1 MIKKINNIQGLKG
14 PILIIGASGFVGSNI
29 MRAILT
35 ERDDVF
41 GTSFSGT
48 SWRLD
53 EIPTSSII
61 HTNILFEE
69 SIQDTLKKV
78 HPKTIFDCSSF
89 GAYSF
94 ESDFKLIHMTNYT
107 SLINMLEIISQ
118 LDIHSYIHAGS
129 SSEYGLNS
137 SEPSETENLIPNSHY
152 SISKAAASGVI
163 QYFGKIK
170 KFPIVNLRIYS
181 AYGPYE
187 DSSRLIPR
195 LCLEA
200 GNRKFPLF
208 ANKDTPRDFIHVDD
222 VVNSFISAA
231 TNMSKACYGESINI
245 GTGKETTL
253 LELANISKEIF
264 TISETPQFSQSIA
277 RAWDTESW
285 FADISKAKNLIN
297 WEPSIPLRDGLIETE
312 KWWRS
317 FKDDDKISNFSKKDS
332 VAKKQ
337 SITAIIACYKDEEAI
352 PEMYERLV
360 KVFHEEEINY
370 EIIFVNDCSP
380 DNSQRVIESISAND
394 PRVIGVLHSRNFG
407 SQSAFLSGIELANKE
422 ACVLLDGD
430 LQDPPELI
438 SEFIEEW
445 RNGANI
451 VYGRRIKREMP
462 FIVESFYKLF
472 YVLFNSLSEI
482 DIPKHA
488 GDFSLIDQKAF
499 HWILECGEKDFFLRG
514 IRAFVGFK
522 QTGVD
527 YYRAE
532 RKYGSSTNNWTKNIG
547 WAKKAIFSFSKLPL
561 HLLTLFGSFS
571 LFITAILGI
580 YMIFIRFYDPL
591 NTPEGITFVGLLV
604 LFFGATS
611 LFSMGILGEYIGKIL
626 EETKSRPRFIRD
638 KIIIRGQ
645 PSDDYRKNRKM
656 RD

>member
-1 MIKKINNIQGLKG
+1 MSQKTNSIRSLKG

-29 MRAILT
+29 MRKILA

-41 GTSFSGT
+41 GTSFSGAG
-48 SWRLD
+48 WRLD
-53 EIPTSSII
+53 DIPTSSII
-61 HTNILFEE
+61 HTNILFED

-78 HPKTIFDCSSF
+78 CPKTIFDCSSF

-94 ESDFKLIHMTNYT
+94 ESDFRLIHMTNYT
-107 SLINMLEIISQ
+107 SLINMLEIIST
-118 LDIHSYIHAGS
+118 LDIHSYIHAGT

-137 SEPSETENLIPNSHY
+137 SEPSENENLIPNSHY

-163 QYFGKIK
+163 QYYGKIK
-170 KFPIVNLRIYS
+170 NVPILNLRIYS

-187 DSSRLIPR
+187 DSSRLIPH

-200 GNRKFPLF
+200 SKKKLPLF
-208 ANKDTPRDFIHVDD
+208 ANQNTPRDFIHVDD
-222 VVNSFISAA
+222 VVNAFFFAA
-231 TNMSKACYGESINI
+231 NNMNKNCYGESINI
-245 GTGKETTL
+245 GTGTETTL
-253 LELANISKEIF
+253 LELANLSKEIF
-264 TISETPQFSQSIA
+264 SIPDTPEFNESISRE
-277 RAWDTESW
+277 WDTESW
-285 FADISKAKNLIN
+285 FGDISKAKLLID
-297 WEPSIPLRDGLIETE
+297 WEPSIKLKEGLIKTE
-312 KWWRS
+312 EWWRS
-317 FKDDDKISNFSKKDS
+317 LEDQSKIESFSKKDG
-332 VAKKQ
+332 VTKKQ

-360 KVFHEEEINY
+360 KVFTKEKIDY

-380 DNSQRVIESISAND
+380 DNSQGLIESISAKD
-394 PRVIGVLHSRNFG
+394 PKVIGVLHSRNFG

-438 SEFIEEW
+438 SEFIKEW
-445 RNGANI
+445 RNGSNI
-451 VYGRRIKREMP
+451 VYGRRVKREMP
-462 FIVESFYKLF
+462 FIMEIFYKLF
-472 YVLFNSLSEI
+472 YLLFNSLSEI
-482 DIPKHA
+482 DIPRNA

-547 WAKKAIFSFSKLPL
+547 WAKKAIFSFSQLPL
-561 HLLTLFGSFS
+561 HLLTLFGSLS
-571 LFITAILGI
+571 LIVTSILSI
-580 YMIFIRFYDPL
+580 YMVFIRLYDPT

-604 LFFGATS
+604 LFFGSTS
-611 LFSMGILGEYIGKIL
+611 LFSIGILGEYIGKIL

-638 KIIIRGQ
+638 KIIIRGK
-645 PSDDYRKNRKM
+645 PLSDLRGK
-656 RD
+656 

>member
-1 MIKKINNIQGLKG
+1 MTQKIKDLKG

-29 MRAILT
+29 MRKVLA
-35 ERDDVF
+35 EREDVF
-41 GTSFSGT
+41 GTSFSG
-48 SWRLD
+48 SGWRLD
-53 EIPTSSII
+53 DIPTSSII
-61 HTNILFEE
+61 HTNILFED

-78 HPKTIFDCSSF
+78 RPKTIFDCSSF

-94 ESDFKLIHMTNYT
+94 ESDFRLIHMTNYT
-107 SLINMLEIISQ
+107 SLINMLEIIST
-118 LDIHSYIHAGS
+118 LDIHSYIHAGT

-137 SEPSETENLIPNSHY
+137 SEPSENENLIPNSHY

-163 QYFGKIK
+163 QYYGKIK
-170 KFPIVNLRIYS
+170 NVPILNLRIYS

-187 DSSRLIPR
+187 DSSRLIPH

-200 GNRKFPLF
+200 GKKRLPLF
-208 ANKDTPRDFIHVDD
+208 ANKNTPRDFIHIDD
-222 VVNSFISAA
+222 VVNAFIFAA
-231 TNMSKACYGESINI
+231 NNINKNCYGESINI

-253 LELANISKEIF
+253 LELANLSKKIF
-264 TISETPQFSQSIA
+264 SIPGTPEFSQSIA
-277 RAWDTESW
+277 REWDTESW
-285 FADISKAKNLIN
+285 FGDITKAKMLIN
-297 WEPSIPLRDGLIETE
+297 WEPSIELKEGLIKTE
-312 KWWRS
+312 EWWRS
-317 FKDDDKISNFSKKDS
+317 LKDQSKIESFSKKDG

-360 KVFHEEEINY
+360 KVFFKEKIDY

-380 DNSQRVIESISAND
+380 DNSQIVIESISAKD

-438 SEFIEEW
+438 SDFIKEW
-445 RNGANI
+445 RNGSNI

-462 FIVESFYKLF
+462 FFIEIFYKLF
-472 YVLFNSLSEI
+472 YFLFNSLSEI
-482 DIPKHA
+482 DIPRNA

-514 IRAFVGFK
+514 IRAFIGFK
-522 QTGVD
+522 QTGVN
-527 YYRAE
+527 YFRAE

-547 WAKKAIFSFSKLPL
+547 WAKKAIFSFSQLPL
-561 HLLTLFGSFS
+561 HLLTLFGSLS
-571 LFITAILGI
+571 LVVTSILSI
-580 YMIFIRFYDPL
+580 YMVFIRLYDPV
-591 NTPEGITFVGLLV
+591 NTPEGITFVGLMV
-604 LFFGATS
+604 LFFGSTS

-638 KIIIRGQ
+638 KIIIRGK
-645 PSDDYRKNRKM
+645 PSSDLRGK
-656 RD
+656 

>member
-1 MIKKINNIQGLKG
+1 MTQKIKDLKG
-14 PILIIGASGFVGSNI
+14 PILIIGASGFIGSNI
-29 MRAILT
+29 LRKVLA
-35 ERDDVF
+35 EREDVF
-41 GTSFSGT
+41 GTSFSG
-48 SWRLD
+48 SGWRLD
-53 EIPTSSII
+53 DIPTSSII
-61 HTNILFEE
+61 HTNILFED

-78 HPKTIFDCSSF
+78 CPKTIFDCSSF

-94 ESDFKLIHMTNYT
+94 ESDFRLIHMTNYT
-107 SLINMLEIISQ
+107 SLINMLEIIST
-118 LDIHSYIHAGS
+118 LDIHSYIHAGT

-137 SEPSETENLIPNSHY
+137 SEPSENENLIPNSHY

-163 QYFGKIK
+163 QYYGKIK
-170 KFPIVNLRIYS
+170 NVPILNLRIYS

-187 DSSRLIPR
+187 DSSRLIPH

-200 GNRKFPLF
+200 GKKRLPLF
-208 ANKDTPRDFIHVDD
+208 ANKNTPRDFIHIDD
-222 VVNSFISAA
+222 VVNAFIFAA
-231 TNMSKACYGESINI
+231 NNINKNCYGESINI

-253 LELANISKEIF
+253 LELANLSKKIF
-264 TISETPQFSQSIA
+264 SIPGTPEFSQSIA
-277 RAWDTESW
+277 REWDTESW
-285 FADISKAKNLIN
+285 FGDITKAKMLIN
-297 WEPSIPLRDGLIETE
+297 WEPSIELKEGLIKTE
-312 KWWRS
+312 EWWRS
-317 FKDDDKISNFSKKDS
+317 LKDQSKIESFSKKDG

-360 KVFHEEEINY
+360 KVFFKEKIDY

-380 DNSQRVIESISAND
+380 DNSQIVIESISAKD

-438 SEFIEEW
+438 SDFIKEW
-445 RNGANI
+445 RNGSNI

-462 FIVESFYKLF
+462 FFIEIFYKLF
-472 YVLFNSLSEI
+472 YFLFNSLSEI
-482 DIPKHA
+482 DIPRNA

-514 IRAFVGFK
+514 IRAFIGFK
-522 QTGVD
+522 QTGVN
-527 YYRAE
+527 YFRAE

-547 WAKKAIFSFSKLPL
+547 WAKKAIFSFSQLPL
-561 HLLTLFGSFS
+561 HLLTLFGSLS
-571 LFITAILGI
+571 LVVTSILSI
-580 YMIFIRFYDPL
+580 YMVFIRLYDPV
-591 NTPEGITFVGLLV
+591 NTPEGITFVGLMV
-604 LFFGATS
+604 LFFGSTS

-638 KIIIRGQ
+638 KIIIRGK
-645 PSDDYRKNRKM
+645 PSSDLRGK
-656 RD
+656 